1 MSRICGEKGALKAG
15 QTPRNVVSRTSPPV
29 PSASFTT
36 KNNRAMKLFKTAL
49 FLAML
54 ALAAARPAETQ
65 DDGYEPEPAAGGAGG
80 GSGGIGGGSGGIGG
94 GSGGIGGGSG
104 GIGGGSGGIGG
115 GSGGIGGGSG
125 GIGGG
130 SGGIGGG
137 SGGIGGGSGGIGGGN
152 HGGLGGLGS
161 GGLGGGGI
169 HGGITYPS
177 IPGGYPKNPKEY
189 YDAYQKM
196 IKLCKESCGDY
207 KRCIEIFKSYKP
219 ADRPP
224 Y

>member
-1 MSRICGEKGALKAG
+1 MAAQNSANCKCTIAATVDQPPTNQRLRG
-15 QTPRNVVSRTSPPV
+15 SPLA
-29 PSASFTT
+29 PS
-36 KNNRAMKLFKTAL
+36 AMKLFKTAL

-207 KRCIEIFKSYKP
+207 KRFCSRKKSVSCDSLYV
-219 ADRPP
+219 RWQ
-224 Y
+224 